1 MFVKICLLGKTSVG
15 KTTLISCL
23 VNKPVGEIK
32 RKSSTFNYCGYGEN
46 IITDYSNVIKMENVP
61 QHNLNKF
68 NTIIYD
74 SVGYEDNDNNI
85 NIYKS
90 LEQELDLAVIVIDGH
105 MDFGLNKSDRAMLG
119 MVSNNML
126 KIYVIN
132 KIDDINDEELISN
145 ISDIKKFLL
154 ENNYIKSPDEVV
166 CIGGNNIYQKKFK
179 TVSDVPYV
187 SEELDNLKNK
197 INNIIDN
204 NLQEIINNKIN
215 KTLENPKS
223 IKDLVNTYD
232 GIYTTCKNM
241 VSLDHSRNFYL
252 LKINFNNNTYNLFKD
267 IKDVLHILDC
277 NIVEYLVDKY
287 YRIKKIEDFYE
298 NFGYNDIALQR
309 MIICITRDIDYYDDN
324 YLGIFEMLKHIK
336 NLQAN
341 QHTNNS
347 QIVKLFNDN
356 LSKIIYHVFNDTYT
370 YLQYNEKTI
379 LAWLSLKANMF
390 HSHKFNLLTVT
401 NKLFIND
408 CNDYLFENDNIDYM
422 YKYLFESI
430 SYLSKFNNINTIVC
444 NDISNNDDCYMNSV
458 KLNNI
463 TLEFIPHDMK
473 TLELCLLAIKQ
484 NDNILYFP
492 KELLTQEICMNYI
505 IMNPLMLENIPIEF
519 ISYEMCMKAI
529 ELNGNTLLYVPSKFK
544 TYELC
549 IRAIKENKYENHV
562 LNFVPNRFKTNEFCN
577 VALKADYHNY
587 LYLPEHF
594 KNINNCVEVNP
605 YIILLL
611 PTNIITYELC
621 MKVVRI
627 NGLVL
632 EFIPQEFKTKDL
644 CNVAL
649 KSNKDAI
656 NYVPESVKV

>member
-46 IITDYSNVIKMENVP
+46 IMTDYSNVIKMENVP

-74 SVGYEDNDNNI
+74 SIGFENNTTNV

-90 LEQELDLAVIVIDGH
+90 LEQELDLSIVVIDGH
-105 MDFGLNKSDRAMLG
+105 TDFGTNENDKAML
-119 MVSNNML
+119 NIINDKML
-126 KIYVIN
+126 TLYVIN
-132 KIDDINDEELISN
+132 KIDDVNDEELIAN
-145 ISDIKKFLL
+145 VDDIKKFLL
-154 ENNYIKSPDEVV
+154 NNKYIKSPDEVV
-166 CIGGNNIYQKKFK
+166 CIGGNSIYQKKFK
-179 TVSDVPYV
+179 SDLGELYV
-187 SEELDNLKNK
+187 SEELNNLKNK
-197 INNIIDN
+197 INNIIN
-204 NLQEIINNKIN
+204 SNLQEIINNKIN

-232 GIYTTCKNM
+232 GIYTMCKDT
-241 VSLDHSRNFYL
+241 VVLDHSRSYYL
-252 LKINFNNNTYNLFKD
+252 FKIKFNNINTYNLFKD
-267 IKDVLHILDC
+267 IKDVLHTLDS

-287 YRIKKIEDFYE
+287 YRIKKTEDFYE
-298 NFGYNDIALQR
+298 LFGYNDIALQR
-309 MIICITRDIDYYDDN
+309 MIICIIRDIDYYDDN
-324 YLGIFEMLKHIK
+324 YSGIFEMLKHIK
-336 NLQAN
+336 IL
-341 QHTNNS
+341 HTNTD
-347 QIVKLFNDN
+347 IIKLFNDN

-379 LAWLSLKANMF
+379 LAWLSLKANMI

-430 SYLSKFNNINTIVC
+430 SYLSKFNNINTTVC
-444 NDISNNDDCYMNSV
+444 NDISNNDDCYINSV

-463 TLEFIPHDMK
+463 TLEFIPHNMK

-505 IMNPLMLENIPIEF
+505 NMNPLMLENIPIEF
-519 ISYEMCMKAI
+519 ITYEMCMKAI
-529 ELNGNTLLYVPSKFK
+529 ELNGNTLLYIPSKFK

-549 IRAIKENKYENHV
+549 NRAIKENKYENHV

-577 VALKADYHNY
+577 IALKADYHNY

-621 MKVVRI
+621 MKVVRL

-656 NYVPESVKV
+656 NYVPESVRQ